1 MRPAVAHASEV
12 PQDAERRTGQRTRRD
27 GLGGA
32 SGQRHARAEGGRRP
46 FERREPNLDGETVRT
61 ADVAAGAVTKEQGVR

>member
-46 FERREPNLDGETVRT
+46 FERREPNLDGPSGGA
-61 ADVAAGAVTKEQGVR
+61 ADVAALALTEQQ